1 MHHFIQASDIRPASA
16 FPEEAAGY
24 RRFSLSDRGC
34 GAVHSGWGLSE
45 LDANGHVNEHVQS
58 FEKSFYVLEGNPV
71 LVLDRRAFRLEPGAC
86 GLIPVG
92 MRQAWLGPETGTAK
106 WIDMNTP
113 VPRGVNYA
121 DDTYFIGPPPDVPIE
136 ELDIRDPT
144 SRHLFRMADDDI
156 KVDALRTG
164 LRKDAPKVSASMA
177 TALLVYSGI
186 SLKMLVDQRLDAAL
200 HTMFMVEY
208 EPNGNAHPHD
218 HPLEEAYYIVDGEVE
233 AWADDEKYLMKAGD
247 FLWAGV
253 GCTHA
258 FYNKSGT
265 TVRWLETQS
274 PQPPARHSYRFARD
288 WEHFAEKLQNRRAA
302 EGSTRKKTVNE

>member
-1 MHHFIQASDIRPASA
+1 MHHFIRASDMRPTPA
-16 FPEEAAGY
+16 FPTEATGY
-24 RRFSLSDRGC
+24 RRFSLSDRDC
-34 GAVHSGWGLSE
+34 GAVHSGWGLCE
-45 LDANGHVNEHVQS
+45 LDANGRVNQHLQS

-71 LVLDRRAFRLEPGAC
+71 LILGNRAWRLEPGAC

-92 MRQAWLGPETGTAK
+92 MTQAWLGPESGTAK

-113 VPRGVNYA
+113 VPKGVNFA
-121 DDTYFIGPPPDVPIE
+121 DDTYFLGPPPDIFVEP
-136 ELDIRDPT
+136 LDIRDPT

-156 KVDALRTG
+156 KVDSLRTG

-186 SLKMLVDQRLDAAL
+186 SLKMLVDERLDAAL

-208 EPNGNAHPHD
+208 EPNGNVHPHD
-218 HPLEEAYYIVDGEVE
+218 HPLEEAYFIVDGEVE
-233 AWADDEKYLMKAGD
+233 AWADNDKYQMQPGD

-258 FYNKSGT
+258 FYNRSDA

-274 PQPPARHSYRFARD
+274 PQPPVRHAYRFARD
-288 WEHFAEKLQNRRAA
+288 WEYFAEQLQNKRVADA
-302 EGSTRKKTVNE
+302 PPRKKTA

>member
-1 MHHFIQASDIRPASA
+1 MHHFISAGEIRPTTA
-16 FPEEAAGY
+16 FPNESRGY
-24 RRFSLSDRGC
+24 RRFSLSDRDC
-34 GAVHSGWGLSE
+34 GAVHSGWGLCE
-45 LDANGHVNEHVQS
+45 LDAGGHLNQHLQS
-58 FEKSFYVLEGNPV
+58 FEKSFFVLEGNPV
-71 LVLDRRAFRLEPGAC
+71 LVLDNRAFRLAPGAC
-86 GLIPVG
+86 GLIPIG
-92 MRQAWLGPETGTAK
+92 MKQAWLGPESGTAK
-106 WIDMNTP
+106 WTDMNTP
-113 VPRGVNYA
+113 VPKGVNYA
-121 DDTYFIGPPPDVPIE
+121 DDTYFLGAPPALPIE
-136 ELDIRDPT
+136 DLDIRDPT

-186 SLKMLVDQRLDAAL
+186 SLKMLVDERLDAAL

-218 HPLEEAYYIVDGEVE
+218 HPLEEAYYITDGEVE
-233 AWADDEKYLMKAGD
+233 AWADDEKYLMKKGD

-274 PQPPARHSYRFARD
+274 PQPPARHSYRFSRD
-288 WEHFAEKLQNRRAA
+288 WEYFAEQLRKRAPA
-302 EGSTRKKTVNE
+302 ETQSQEKTA

>member
-1 MHHFIQASDIRPASA
+1 MHHFIRADDIRPAAA
-16 FPEEAAGY
+16 FPQNSSGY
-24 RRFSLSDRGC
+24 RRFSLSDRDC
-34 GAVHSGWGLSE
+34 GAVHTGWGLCE
-45 LDANGHVNEHVQS
+45 LDAGGHVDQHLQS

-71 LVLDRRAFRLEPGAC
+71 LQLDNRAWRLEPGAC
-86 GLIPVG
+86 GLLPIG
-92 MRQAWLGPETGTAK
+92 MKQAWLGPESGTAK

-113 VPRGVNYA
+113 VPKGMNYA
-121 DDTYFIGPPPDVPIE
+121 DDTYFLGAPSDIPVEP
-136 ELDIRDPT
+136 LDIRDPT

-164 LRKDAPKVSASMA
+164 MSKDAPKVSASMA

-186 SLKMLVDQRLDAAL
+186 SLKMLVDERLDAAL

-208 EPNGNAHPHD
+208 EPNGCAMPHD

-233 AWADDEKYLMKAGD
+233 AWADDEKYMMKEGD

-258 FYNKSGT
+258 FFNRSNA

-274 PQPPARHSYRFARD
+274 PQPPTRHSYRFARD
-288 WEHFAEKLQNRRAA
+288 WEYFAEQLENKTD
-302 EGSTRKKTVNE
+302 SDTRKKSA

>member
-1 MHHFIQASDIRPASA
+1 MHHFIPAADIRPTTA
-16 FPEEAAGY
+16 FPDYSSGY
-24 RRFSLSDRGC
+24 RRFMLSDRDC
-34 GAVHSGWGLSE
+34 GAVHSGWGLAE
-45 LDANGHVNEHVQS
+45 LDAGGHVDQHLQS

-71 LVLDRRAFRLEPGAC
+71 LVLDNRAYRLSPGAC
-86 GLIPVG
+86 GCIPVG
-92 MRQAWLGPETGTAK
+92 MKQAWLGPERGTAR
-106 WIDMNTP
+106 WIDMNSP
-113 VPRGVNYA
+113 VPKGVNFA
-121 DDTYFIGPPPDVPIE
+121 DDTYFLGPPPALEVE
-136 ELDIRDPT
+136 ELDIRDPS

-186 SLKMLVDQRLDAAL
+186 SLKMLVDSRLDAAL

-218 HPLEEAYYIVDGEVE
+218 HPLEEAYFIMHGEVE
-233 AWADDEKYLMKAGD
+233 AWADDKVYLMKPGD

-258 FYNKSGT
+258 FYNKSGS

-288 WEHFAEKLQNRRAA
+288 WEYFAEQLQEKRNA
-302 EGSTRKKTVNE
+302 EAQARKRTA

>member
-1 MHHFIQASDIRPASA
+1 MHHFISAADIRPSAA
-16 FPEEAAGY
+16 FPEHSSAY
-24 RRFSLSDRGC
+24 RRCALSERSI
-34 GAVHSGWGLSE
+34 GAVHSGWGVCE
-45 LDANGHVNEHVQS
+45 LDAGGHVDSHLQS
-58 FEKSFYVLEGNPV
+58 FEKSFYVLSGHPV
-71 LVLDRRAFRLEPGAC
+71 LILDGRAFRLGPGAC

-92 MRQAWLGPETGTAK
+92 MKQAWLGPEEGTAR

-113 VPRGVNYA
+113 VPKGKNFA
-121 DDTYFIGPPPDVPIE
+121 DDTYFLGPPPTLEIE
-136 ELDIRDPT
+136 DLDIRDPS

-164 LRKDAPKVSASMA
+164 LKKDAPKVSASMA

-186 SLKMLVDQRLDAAL
+186 SLKMLVDERLDAAL

-218 HPLEEAYYIVDGEVE
+218 HPLEEAYYIVGGEVE
-233 AWADDEKYLMKAGD
+233 AWADDEKYLMKEGD

-258 FYNKSGT
+258 FYNKSNT

-288 WEHFAEKLQNRRAA
+288 WEYFAERLKQDRSSA
-302 EGSTRKKTVNE
+302 ETTTRKKTA

>member
-1 MHHFIQASDIRPASA
+1 MHHFIPAGDIVPAVA
-16 FPEEAAGY
+16 FPDNASGY

-34 GAVHSGWGLSE
+34 GAVHSGWGLCE
-45 LDANGHVNEHVQS
+45 LDAGGHVDQHLQS
-58 FEKSFYVLEGNPV
+58 FEKSFYVVEGHPV
-71 LVLDRRAFRLEPGAC
+71 LQLDNRAWRLQPGAC
-86 GLIPVG
+86 GLIPIG
-92 MRQAWLGPETGTAK
+92 MKQAWLGPESGTAK

-113 VPRGVNYA
+113 VPKGVNYA
-121 DDTYFIGPPPDVPIE
+121 DDTYFLGPPADVPVE
-136 ELDIRDPT
+136 ALDIRDPT

-164 LRKDAPKVSASMA
+164 MRKDAPKVSASMA

-186 SLKMLVDQRLDAAL
+186 SLKMLVDERLDAAL

-208 EPNGNAHPHD
+208 EPNGNAMPHD
-218 HPLEEAYYIVDGEVE
+218 HPLEEAYYIMDGEVE
-233 AWADDEKYLMKAGD
+233 AWADDEKYVMKQGD

-258 FYNKSGT
+258 FFNRSNT

-288 WEHFAEKLQNRRAA
+288 WEYFAQELQNKKSADKA
-302 EGSTRKKTVNE
+302 QQKKTA